1 MSRFSRRK
9 VLLSTLTLSSLPF
22 LAPGRAIAA
31 AGQSGSGQGRSP
43 VTVLRSEQF
52 NLKSETGREFVIQ
65 VGFPHDIDSDLPV
78 MVRGRKPVAL
88 YVLDGDLQFGMVRD
102 LTRMMQW
109 GGDVPPCLVVGITYP
124 PEYLDHPMADKIAPR
139 NFDLTPTPNAGNSA
153 FMKAEN
159 AVAGGGGPA
168 FLAFLE
174 GKLIP
179 LIRQRY
185 EVDPDDS
192 VLVGHSLGGLFTI
205 GASTQSSGGLRHY
218 LALSPSLWWDE
229 RFELKRFERSLK
241 NDFHHPGRLA
251 VYVGEREERI
261 AGALA
266 SMVGNVVSLKGVLEN
281 YPTAFEKTLVQILP
295 DEDHHTLHAIAI
307 SKGLRFLLN

>member
-9 VLLSTLTLSSLPF
+9 VLLSTLSLSSLPF
-22 LAPGRAIAA
+22 LAAGRPAAA
-31 AGQSGSGQGRSP
+31 AGPPGSRQGRLP
-43 VTVLRSEQF
+43 VTVLGSEQF

-65 VGFPHDIDSDLPV
+65 VGLPHEVDPDLPL

-88 YVLDGDLQFGMVRD
+88 YVLDGDSSFGMVHD

-124 PEYLDHPMADKIAPR
+124 SEYLDRPMAEIQPR
-139 NFDLTPTPNAGNSA
+139 DFDLTPTPNGGIPDPA
-153 FMKAEN
+153 FPKQQD
-159 AVAGGGGPA
+159 AGGGGPA

-185 EVDPDDS
+185 DVDPGVS
-192 VLVGHSLGGLFTI
+192 VLVGHSFGGLFTI
-205 GASTQSSGGLRHY
+205 GASTQSSAALRHY

-229 RFELKRFERSLK
+229 RFELKRFQASLK

-251 VYVGEREERI
+251 VFVGEREERI
-261 AGALA
+261 AGAFA
-266 SMVGNVVSLKGVLEN
+266 SMVGNVVALRGVLEN

-295 DEDHHTLHAIAI
+295 DEDHHTLHGIAI
-307 SKGLRFLLN
+307 SRGLRFLLN

>member
-1 MSRFSRRK
+1 MSWFSRRK
-9 VLLSTLTLSSLPF
+9 VLLSTLSLGSLPF
-22 LAPGRAIAA
+22 VAPGRATAA
-31 AGQSGSGQGRSP
+31 AGPPGSGQGRFP

-65 VGFPHDIDSDLPV
+65 VGFPHDIDPDLPL

-88 YVLDGDLQFGMVRD
+88 YVLDGDTSFGMVRD

-124 PEYLDHPMADKIAPR
+124 SEYLDRPVTYTHPRD
-139 NFDLTPTPNAGNSA
+139 FDLTPTSTGGLDPLPGQ
-153 FMKAEN
+153 KI
-159 AVAGGGGPA
+159 AGGGGPA
-168 FLAFLE
+168 LLAFLE

-185 EVDPDDS
+185 EVDPDVS
-192 VLVGHSLGGLFTI
+192 VLIGHSLGGLFTI
-205 GASTQSSGGLRHY
+205 DASTQSSGGLRHY

-241 NDFHHPGRLA
+241 NDFHHSGRLA
-251 VYVGEREERI
+251 VFVGEREERI
-261 AGALA
+261 AGAFA
-266 SMVGNVVSLKGVLEN
+266 SMVGNVVALRAVLEN
-281 YPTAFEKTLVQILP
+281 YPTAFEKTLVRILP
-295 DEDHHTLHAIAI
+295 DEDHHTLHGIAI
-307 SKGLRFLLN
+307 SRGLRFLLN

>member
-1 MSRFSRRK
+1 MLRFGRRK

-22 LAPGRAIAA
+22 LAPARAT
-31 AGQSGSGQGRSP
+31 AGVGPPGSGQGRLP

-52 NLKSETGREFVIQ
+52 NLKSAEGREFVIQ
-65 VGFPHDIDSDLPV
+65 VGLPHNIDPDVPL
-78 MVRGRKPVAL
+78 MVRGRKPVAI
-88 YVLDGDLQFGMVRD
+88 YVLDGDTSFGMVHG
-102 LTRMMQW
+102 LTGMMQW
-109 GGDVPPCLVVGITYP
+109 GGDVPPCVVVGITYLA
-124 PEYLDHPMADKIAPR
+124 EYLDRPMAEVQPR
-139 NFDLTPTPNAGNSA
+139 NLDLTPTSNGGNPDPA
-153 FMKAEN
+153 FPKQQN
-159 AVAGGGGPA
+159 AGGGGPA

-185 EVDPDDS
+185 EVDSEVS

-205 GASTQSSGGLRHY
+205 GASTQSSAALRHY
-218 LALSPSLWWDE
+218 LALSPSLWWGD

-251 VYVGEREERI
+251 VFVGEREERI
-261 AGALA
+261 AGAFA
-266 SMVGNVVSLKGVLEN
+266 SMVGNVVALRGVLEN

-295 DEDHHTLHAIAI
+295 DEDHHTLHGIAI
-307 SKGLRFLLN
+307 TRGLRFLLN

>member
-1 MSRFSRRK
+1 
-9 VLLSTLTLSSLPF
+9 
-22 LAPGRAIAA
+22 
-31 AGQSGSGQGRSP
+31 
-43 VTVLRSEQF
+43 
-52 NLKSETGREFVIQ
+52 
-65 VGFPHDIDSDLPV
+65 

-88 YVLDGDLQFGMVRD
+88 YVLDGDSSFGMVHD

-124 PEYLDHPMADKIAPR
+124 SEYLDRPMSEIQPR
-139 NFDLTPTPNAGNSA
+139 SFDLTPTPNGGNPDPA
-153 FMKAEN
+153 LPKQQD
-159 AVAGGGGPA
+159 AGGGGPA

-185 EVDPDDS
+185 EVDPDVS
-192 VLVGHSLGGLFTI
+192 VLVGHSFGGLFTI
-205 GASTQSSGGLRHY
+205 GASTQSSAALRHY

-229 RFELKRFERSLK
+229 RFELKRFQGSLK

-251 VYVGEREERI
+251 VFVGEREERI
-261 AGALA
+261 AGAVA
-266 SMVGNVVSLKGVLEN
+266 SMVGNVVALRGVLDN

-295 DEDHHTLHAIAI
+295 DEDHHTLHGIAI
-307 SKGLRFLLN
+307 SRGLRFLLT